1 MRKLVINGG
10 KPLKGEVTISG
21 AKNSTVALIPAAVIA
36 EEPVVLEGVPDIQDV
51 AALIEIL
58 NDFNVKTEYVDG
70 TLTIDPTE
78 MKSIPMPKGKIQS
91 MRASYYFMGATLAK
105 FGEGVV
111 GLPGG
116 CFLGPRPIDQHL
128 KGFKAL
134 GANVVDHDGAIYL
147 STDEEGLVGT
157 KIYMDVVSVGA
168 TIDRKSK
175 RLNSSHLVISY
186 AVFCLKK
193 KNTFLFGVIIF
204 FFNDPATTEIYTLSL
219 HDALPISAPG
229 VQTW

>member
-1 MRKLVINGG
+1 MKKLVINGG

-21 AKNSTVALIPAAVIA
+21 AKNSTVALIPAAIIA
-36 EEPVVLEGVPDIQDV
+36 NEPVVLEGVPEIQDV
-51 AALIEIL
+51 DALIEIL
-58 NDFNVKTEYVDG
+58 NDFNVKTEFVDG
-70 TLTIDPTE
+70 TLTIDPRE

-134 GANVVDHDGAIYL
+134 GADVRDHDGAIYL
-147 STDEEGLVGT
+147 STGEEGLVGT

-168 TIDRKSK
+168 TINVLLASVRAKGK
-175 RLNSSHLVISY
+175 
-186 AVFCLKK
+186 
-193 KNTFLFGVIIF
+193 TIIE
-204 FFNDPATTEIYTLSL
+204 NA
-219 HDALPISAPG
+219 A
-229 VQTW
+229 

>member
-21 AKNSTVALIPAAVIA
+21 AKNSTVALIPAAIIA

-58 NDFNVKTEYVDG
+58 NDFNVKTEYIDG

-128 KGFKAL
+128 KGFEAL
-134 GANVVDHDGAIYL
+134 GATIIQDAGFVEARAEKELEGNGRILLRASGTENLIRVMVEASSDEL
-147 STDEEGLVGT
+147 TDKYCEQVA
-157 KIYMDVVSVGA
+157 KIVREKFEV
-168 TIDRKSK
+168 K
-175 RLNSSHLVISY
+175 
-186 AVFCLKK
+186 
-193 KNTFLFGVIIF
+193 
-204 FFNDPATTEIYTLSL
+204 
-219 HDALPISAPG
+219 
-229 VQTW
+229 